1 MNGSIFRIG
10 AVCLLLAAGLLGPAA
25 PCRAEKAPA
34 VLSYGREEAACHLA
48 AHREAYTHDWD
59 GTLETAEDGT
69 RHSALS
75 GDNCGE
81 YGHVHC
87 YGRGVDM
94 WDTPKKGPNR
104 VLYYAHT
111 KVGELNPG
119 DAFQLVDLTLYRG
132 VFYAQVRVYVDGMAR
147 LSGWVNADYIGC
159 DCPDNPKMLEI
170 GVYETDE
177 VFLAE
182 PREAEGDQAPA

>member
-1 MNGSIFRIG
+1 MSMKIWALGIV
-10 AVCLLLAAGLLGPAA
+10 AACLLSLAA

-34 VLSYGREEAACHLA
+34 VVSYGREQAACHLA
-48 AHREAYTHDWD
+48 THLQAYTDGWD
-59 GTLETAEDGT
+59 GTLETAEDGARIST
-69 RHSALS
+69 SLC
-75 GDNCGE
+75 GDCEG

-87 YGRGVDM
+87 YGKGVDM

-111 KVGELNPG
+111 KVGELGPL
-119 DAFQLVDLTLYRG
+119 DEFQLVDLTLYRG
-132 VFYAQVRVYVDGMAR
+132 VFYAQVRTYVDGKAR

-159 DCPDNPKMLEI
+159 DCPDNPDMAEVD
-170 GVYETDE
+170 VYETDD

-182 PREAEGDQAPA
+182 GRP